1 MSDTIQDNFEK
12 DLKNQIE
19 TNKINTNITEQK
31 SKKVNKMVVVE
42 YGQSYENTISSSSNN
57 KPIES
62 LKEKEERELKEK
74 EERELREELFNMYLK
89 SRKNLFTMAV
99 REHGQPYKRN
109 NSLTKESDGL
119 NCLENSNKN
128 KIECKQKEFE
138 SQLEEQKKTVDKET
152 ERKWENYKKR
162 TNNNNLSN
170 EPKLFMAMRE
180 HGQPYNNSSGCNI
193 N

>member
-31 SKKVNKMVVVE
+31 PKKNKMVVVE

-62 LKEKEERELKEK
+62 LKEKEEREL
-74 EERELREELFNMYLK
+74 REEFFNMYLK

-109 NSLTKESDGL
+109 NSLTKVSYGS
-119 NCLENSNKN
+119 NCLEDSNKN

-138 SQLEEQKKTVDKET
+138 SQLEKQKKIVDKET
-152 ERKWENYKKR
+152 ERKWENYKKC
-162 TNNNNLSN
+162 NNNNNWSN
-170 EPKLFMAMRE
+170 GPKLTMAIRE

>member
-1 MSDTIQDNFEK
+1 MSDTNQDNFEK

-19 TNKINTNITEQK
+19 TNKIYTNITEQK
-31 SKKVNKMVVVE
+31 PKKTNKMVVVQ

-57 KPIES
+57 KHIES
-62 LKEKEERELKEK
+62 LKEKEERELREK
-74 EERELREELFNMYLK
+74 YFNMYLK
-89 SRKNLFTMAV
+89 SRKNLFTMAI
-99 REHGQPYKRN
+99 REHGQPYNRN
-109 NSLTKESDGL
+109 NSLTKESDGS
-119 NCLENSNKN
+119 NCLEDSNKN

-162 TNNNNLSN
+162 TNNNNWSN
-170 EPKLFMAMRE
+170 QPVLKMAIRE
-180 HGQPYNNSSGCNI
+180 HGQPYNSSSGCNI